1 MCKRPVRGCARPWR
15 RRASKWHGCR
25 RSSPPWK
32 TSSWPWWR
40 PRSGKRHEQSIV
52 GQQAI
57 PCSAGGLAAGTAT
70 YHHRRQDRRRY
81 KAREGRMSYRRLRA
95 IFIKE
100 LHHITRDARSLG
112 MALAVPVMF
121 LLLFGF
127 ALSLDVDRIPTL
139 VYDQDGTV
147 ESRELIRQFQGSR
160 FFDIRGLVNDYS
172 EIERAIDRSR
182 ILMAV
187 VIPRDYS
194 RNVTAGREA
203 SVQIVLDGSDSNTAS
218 IALGYAESVV
228 RNHSLVLRS
237 TTMNRRGGEQVR
249 PPVDARLRVLYN
261 SSLESKN
268 YVVPGLIAV
277 ILQIIA
283 ALLTSLTIAREWEMG
298 TMEQILSTPLRPA
311 EMVLGKMFAY
321 FAVGLADAAIAV
333 LVGVFVFEVP
343 FRGSLPLLVL
353 STCVFLF
360 GALFWGIFVS
370 AAAKT
375 QLMAYQLGI
384 LSSFLPAFL
393 LSGFVYSIETM
404 PWVIQAITHIVP
416 ARYVVT
422 ILKGIFL
429 KGVGLSV
436 LWGELGFLTLFAL
449 IVFLLATRKLN
460 QKLG

>member
-1 MCKRPVRGCARPWR
+1 
-15 RRASKWHGCR
+15 
-25 RSSPPWK
+25 
-32 TSSWPWWR
+32 
-40 PRSGKRHEQSIV
+40 
-52 GQQAI
+52 
-57 PCSAGGLAAGTAT
+57 
-70 YHHRRQDRRRY
+70 
-81 KAREGRMSYRRLRA
+81 MSYRRMRA
-95 IFIKE
+95 VFIKE
-100 LHHITRDARSLG
+100 LHHITRDSLSL
-112 MALAVPVMF
+112 ALALALPVLM

-127 ALSLDVDRIPTL
+127 ALSLDVDRIPTMI
-139 VYDQDGTV
+139 YDQDRTA
-147 ESRELIRQFQGSR
+147 ESRALVRQFEGSR
-160 FFDIRGLVNDYS
+160 FFEVRGMVRDYAT
-172 EIERAIDRSR
+172 IERAIDRSR
-182 ILMAV
+182 ILMGV
-187 VIPRDYS
+187 VIPLDYAEKLA
-194 RNVTAGREA
+194 AGQEA
-203 SVQIVLDGSDSNTAS
+203 QVQILLDGSDSNTAS
-218 IALGYAESVV
+218 IALGYAESLV
-228 RNHSLVLRS
+228 RNYSLELR
-237 TTMNRRGGEQVR
+237 TLALNRRAGER
-249 PPVDARLRVLYN
+249 LTPPVDARLRVWYN

-321 FAVGLADAAIAV
+321 FAVGLADATIAV

-343 FRGSLPLLVL
+343 FRGSLPLLAV

-360 GALFWGIFVS
+360 GALFFGIFVS
-370 AAAKT
+370 AAART
-375 QLMAYQLGI
+375 QAAAYQMGI

-404 PWVIQAITHIVP
+404 PWVIQVITHIVP
-416 ARYVVT
+416 ARYMVT

-436 LWGELGFLTLFAL
+436 LWGELGFLTLYAL

>member
-1 MCKRPVRGCARPWR
+1 
-15 RRASKWHGCR
+15 
-25 RSSPPWK
+25 
-32 TSSWPWWR
+32 
-40 PRSGKRHEQSIV
+40 
-52 GQQAI
+52 
-57 PCSAGGLAAGTAT
+57 
-70 YHHRRQDRRRY
+70 
-81 KAREGRMSYRRLRA
+81 MSYRRLRA

-100 LHHITRDARSLG
+100 LHHITRDSRSLY

-139 VYDQDGTV
+139 VYDQDGTAQ
-147 ESRELIRQFQGSR
+147 SRDFIRQFQGSR
-160 FFDIRGLVNDYS
+160 FFDIRGLVNDYA

-194 RNVTAGREA
+194 REVDAGREA

-228 RNHSLVLRS
+228 RNSSMVLRT
-237 TTMNRRGGEQVR
+237 TTMNRRGGERVS
-249 PPVDARLRVLYN
+249 PPVDARLRVWYN

-311 EMVLGKMFAY
+311 EMVLGKMLAY
-321 FAVGLADAAIAV
+321 FAVGLADATIAV
-333 LVGVFVFEVP
+333 LVGVFVFQVP
-343 FRGSLPLLVL
+343 FRGSFPLMVV

-404 PWVIQAITHIVP
+404 PTVIQVITHIVP

-429 KGVGLSV
+429 KGVGIGV
-436 LWGELGFLTLFAL
+436 LWGELGFLAL
-449 IVFLLATRKLN
+449 YAVLVFVLATRKLN
-460 QKLG
+460 QKLA